1 MNTRTT
7 RTTRTRTTRTLAA
20 ALSLTAALVISG
32 CSSSPSSS
40 AGEDSTA
47 KAGAGAPA
55 EESAKPKMT
64 VTGAYMPEP
73 VNDKMAGAFMV
84 IKNDSKT
91 ADKLLAVTSP
101 LSDDLQ
107 VHETKD
113 QKMQQVQSMDVPAGG
128 ALNLERGGSHIMF
141 MGLKN
146 KPNVGDKVT
155 IELRFEKAD
164 PVKVELDVKER
175 TYNAQSST
183 AH

>member
-7 RTTRTRTTRTLAA
+7 RTIAA
-20 ALSLTAALVISG
+20 ALSLTAALAISG
-32 CSSSPSSS
+32 CSSS
-40 AGEDSTA
+40 DSGSTTDGKTKPA
-47 KAGAGAPA
+47 LTVSGAF
-55 EESAKPKMT
+55 
-64 VTGAYMPEP
+64 MPEP

-91 ADKLLAVTSP
+91 ADKLTAVTSP

-107 VHETKD
+107 IHETKD
-113 QKMQQVQSMDVPAGG
+113 QKMQQVQSLDVPAGG
-128 ALNLERGGSHIMF
+128 ELKLERGGDHIMF

-146 KPNVGDKVT
+146 KPNVGDKITV
-155 IELRFEKAD
+155 ELRFEKAD

-175 TYNAQSST
+175 TYNAQNSN

>member
-1 MNTRTT
+1 MNA
-7 RTTRTRTTRTLAA
+7 RTTRTLAV
-20 ALSLTAALVISG
+20 ALSLTAALAISG
-32 CSSSPSSS
+32 CSSSSSS
-40 AGEDSTA
+40 GSDSSSTA
-47 KAGAGAPA
+47 SAGAKA

-64 VTGAYMPEP
+64 VSGAFMPEP

-91 ADKLLAVTSP
+91 ADKLLGVTSP

-128 ALNLERGGSHIMF
+128 ELNLERGGSHIMF

-155 IELRFEKAD
+155 VELRFEKAD

-175 TYNAQSST
+175 TYNPQNST

>member
-1 MNTRTT
+1 MNA
-7 RTTRTRTTRTLAA
+7 RTTRTLAA
-20 ALSLTAALVISG
+20 ALSLTAALAISG
-32 CSSSPSSS
+32 CSS
-40 AGEDSTA
+40 DSDTKADGA
-47 KAGAGAPA
+47 KADGAK
-55 EESAKPKMT
+55 SDDAKPTMT
-64 VTGAYMPEP
+64 VSGAYMPEP

-91 ADKLLAVTSP
+91 ADKLTGVTSP

-113 QKMQQVQSMDVPAGG
+113 QKMRQVASMDVPANGE
-128 ALNLERGGSHIMF
+128 LNLERGGNHVMF

-146 KPNVGDKVT
+146 KPKVGDKVT
-155 IELRFEKAD
+155 VELRFEKAD

-175 TYNAQSST
+175 TYNAQNSN

>member
-1 MNTRTT
+1 MNA
-7 RTTRTRTTRTLAA
+7 RTTRTLAA
-20 ALSLTAALVISG
+20 ALSLTAALAISG
-32 CSSSPSSS
+32 CSSSSSS
-40 AGEDSTA
+40 DSSSD
-47 KAGAGAPA
+47 APA
-55 EESAKPKMT
+55 AGESAKPKMT
-64 VTGAYMPEP
+64 VSGAYMPEP

-91 ADKLLAVTSP
+91 ADKLLAVTTP
-101 LSDDLQ
+101 LSDDAQ

-113 QKMQQVQSMDVPAGG
+113 QKMQQVQSMDVPANGE
-128 ALNLERGGSHIMF
+128 LKLERGGSHIMF

-146 KPNVGDKVT
+146 KPNVGDKIT

-175 TYNAQSST
+175 TYNPQNST

>member
-1 MNTRTT
+1 VN
-7 RTTRTRTTRTLAA
+7 TRTTRTLAA
-20 ALSLTAALVISG
+20 ALSLTAALAISG

-40 AGEDSTA
+40 AGEDSSS
-47 KAGAGAPA
+47 KAGDGTQA
-55 EESAKPKMT
+55 ESAKPKMT
-64 VTGAYMPEP
+64 VSGAYMPEP

-175 TYNAQSST
+175 TYNAQNST